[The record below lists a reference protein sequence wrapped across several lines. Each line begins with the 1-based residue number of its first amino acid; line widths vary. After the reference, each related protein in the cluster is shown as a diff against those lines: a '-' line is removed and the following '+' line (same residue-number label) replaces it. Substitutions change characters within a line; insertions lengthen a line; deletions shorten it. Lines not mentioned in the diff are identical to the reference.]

1 MTVQAKAAACVRASR
16 PMFNGN
22 GRPKQPCGWADIRPG
37 AIVLTSDPPNHLDF
51 YEAEVLAVEEG
62 QEVFRLRWCSWPDM
76 PPFTRRRVQLALRH
90 PACPLDLPPDVA

>member
-1 MTVQAKAAACVRASR
+1 MTAQVKPAVSAPASLAAHK
-16 PMFNGN
+16 GN

-37 AIVLTSDPPNHLDF
+37 AIVLTSDAPRNLDW

-76 PPFTRRRVQLALRH
+76 PPFTRRRVQLGLRH
-90 PACPLDLPPDVA
+90 PACP